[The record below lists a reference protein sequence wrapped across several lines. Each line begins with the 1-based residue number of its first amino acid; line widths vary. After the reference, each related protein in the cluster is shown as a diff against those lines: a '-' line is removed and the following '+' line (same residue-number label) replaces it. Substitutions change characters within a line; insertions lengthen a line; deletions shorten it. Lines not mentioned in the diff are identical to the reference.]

1 MANSRTEAVAEL
13 VRRLGHDFRDLRLLD
28 RALTHAS
35 VGEGVAPQ
43 TSKAPRDN
51 ERMEFLGDRVLG
63 LLVADRLHTDFPE
76 ADEGQLSSRLHT
88 LVDKHAC
95 GRVGAALGIGEAVR
109 LSPGETKSGGR
120 RKEGV
125 IADAVE
131 AVLAAVYL
139 DGGLDAARKVFER
152 AWAEELARPPERALT
167 NPKSALQEW
176 SQGQGR
182 PLPSYEITGRSG
194 SDHAPTFTV
203 QVSVPGIEPISA
215 SGRSRQDAEKAAAV
229 AMLQRE
235 GVI

>member
-13 VRRLGHDFRDLRLLD
+13 VRRLGHEFMDPRLLD

-51 ERMEFLGDRVLG
+51 ERMEFLGDRILG
-63 LLVADRLHTDFPE
+63 LLVADRLHTDYPE

-139 DGGLDAARKVFER
+139 DGGLDAARKVFEG
-152 AWAEELARPPERALT
+152 AWADELARPSERSLN
-167 NPKSALQEW
+167 NPKSVLQEW
-176 SQGQGR
+176 AQAQGR
-182 PLPSYEITGRSG
+182 PLPTYTITGRTG
-194 SDHAPTFTV
+194 SDHAPTFTL
-203 QVSVPGIEPISA
+203 QVSVEGIEPLTA
-215 SGRSRQDAEKAAAV
+215 SGRSRQEAEKAAAT

>member
-1 MANSRTEAVAEL
+1 MANPRADAVAEL
-13 VRRLGHDFRDLRLLD
+13 VRRLGHEFRDPRLLE

-35 VGEGVAPQ
+35 VGEGGSPQ

-63 LLVADRLHTDFPE
+63 LLVADRLHNDFPE
-76 ADEGQLSSRLHT
+76 ADEGQLSSRLHS

-131 AVLAAVYL
+131 AVLAAVWL
-139 DGGLDAARKVFER
+139 DGGYDAARKAFER
-152 AWAEELARPPERALT
+152 AWADELANPPAQALG

-176 SQGQGR
+176 AQGQGR
-182 PLPSYEITGRSG
+182 PLPTYRIAERTG
-194 SDHAPTFTV
+194 SDHAPTFT
-203 QVSVPGIEPISA
+203 IEVTVEGFEPLSA
-215 SGRSRQDAEKAAAV
+215 QGRSRQDAEKAAAT